1 MVEGA
6 KEKIYMDNRI
16 YKKPRKPKYVTNL
29 ARELRKAST
38 EAEESLWEVI
48 RGRKLKGLKF
58 RRQTPFGR
66 YILDFYCDEK
76 KLAIEIDG
84 SSHEGKQEYD
94 DNRDKLLKASN
105 VNIIRFTNKDILN
118 DIESVL
124 EQIVCKAFT

>member
-1 MVEGA
+1 ME
-6 KEKIYMDNRI
+6 NRI
-16 YKKPRKPKYVTNL
+16 YKKPRKPKYITNL
-29 ARELRKAST
+29 ARGLRKAQT
-38 EAEESLWEVI
+38 KAEESLWEFI

-84 SSHEGKQEYD
+84 TSPEGKQEYD
-94 DNRDKLLKASN
+94 NNRDKLLKACN
-105 VNIIRFTNKDILN
+105 VNVIRFTNKDISN

-124 EQIVCKAFT
+124 DKVICAAFT